1 MDRDLDDPSNQNTPS
16 ETIEFENT
24 KPPEKPK
31 IKFSIAEKWKEINKS
46 IKDKT
51 GIDGIFVIIFLSLC
65 VLLVYL
71 GIFESLITSLV
82 GTLYPGFSTIKAIQ
96 KNKDKKEWLTYWV
109 IFGSFLIFDM
119 FSTIIIKVVPYY
131 FVVKIIFLIWMF
143 IPGSNGCQIVYD
155 FLISKVMK
163 IIEQIID
170 IFFEEY
176 KEMKV
181 EFVKGAKFR
190 GEKIMKNL
198 AAKIK
203 DKITKIEKKP
213 TIQNKMENNV
223 NPNSMS
229 TLIPPVDSDSLI
241 KTTKTEKKKEEKKK
255 EEEIK
260 EIDQEEEHIKLSKAI
275 EEFDKMMN
283 QPSAESQNKDDDG
296 ELSPL
301 EDNIED
307 STK

>member
-1 MDRDLDDPSNQNTPS
+1 MERDLDDYATKNPSS
-16 ETIEFENT
+16 ETSDIPNS
-24 KPPEKPK
+24 KNIDNPQ
-31 IKFSIAEKWKEINKS
+31 IKFSLSDKWKEIMKS

-65 VLLVYL
+65 VLLVYM

-131 FVVKIIFLIWMF
+131 FVLKIIFLIWMF

-163 IIEQIID
+163 PIEQIID

-176 KEMKV
+176 KEM
-181 EFVKGAKFR
+181 R
-190 GEKIMKNL
+190 GELVKNAKSRGQKIVKN
-198 AAKIK
+198 IK
-203 DKITKIEKKP
+203 KFAEKMNKKQIEKVP
-213 TIQNKMENNV
+213 TITNRIEDNV
-223 NPNSMS
+223 NPTSVS
-229 TLIPPVDSDSLI
+229 TLIAPVKRESLM
-241 KTTKTEKKKEEKKK
+241 TKVKSQETKEEDK
-255 EEEIK
+255 EK
-260 EIDQEEEHIKLSKAI
+260 EEHIKFENAI
-275 EEFDKMMN
+275 NEYSKMMN
-283 QPSAESQNKDDDG
+283 QESVETQNKDDDNG
-296 ELSPL
+296 DLSPL
-301 EDNIED
+301 EDNID
-307 STK
+307 DNKN

>member
-1 MDRDLDDPSNQNTPS
+1 MERDLDDYATKNPSS
-16 ETIEFENT
+16 ETSDIPNS
-24 KPPEKPK
+24 KNIDNPQ
-31 IKFSIAEKWKEINKS
+31 IKFSLSDKWKEIMKS

-65 VLLVYL
+65 VLLVYM

-131 FVVKIIFLIWMF
+131 FVLKIIFLIWMF

-163 IIEQIID
+163 PIEQIID

-176 KEMKV
+176 KEM
-181 EFVKGAKFR
+181 R
-190 GEKIMKNL
+190 GELVKNAKSRGQKIVKNIKKIAEKMKN
-198 AAKIK
+198 KQIEK
-203 DKITKIEKKP
+203 VPTIRNKIEDNINP
-213 TIQNKMENNV
+213 TSV
-223 NPNSMS
+223 S
-229 TLIPPVDSDSLI
+229 TLIPPVKSESLM
-241 KTTKTEKKKEEKKK
+241 TKVKSQETKEEDK
-255 EEEIK
+255 EK
-260 EIDQEEEHIKLSKAI
+260 EEHIKFENAI
-275 EEFDKMMN
+275 NEYSKMMN
-283 QPSAESQNKDDDG
+283 QESVETQNKDDDNG
-296 ELSPL
+296 DLSPL
-301 EDNIED
+301 EDNID
-307 STK
+307 DNKN

>member
-1 MDRDLDDPSNQNTPS
+1 MERDLDDYATKNPSS
-16 ETIEFENT
+16 ETSDIPNS
-24 KPPEKPK
+24 KNIDNPQ
-31 IKFSIAEKWKEINKS
+31 IKFSLSDKWKEIMKS

-65 VLLVYL
+65 VLLVYM

-131 FVVKIIFLIWMF
+131 FVLKIIFLIWMF

-163 IIEQIID
+163 PIEQIID

-176 KEMKV
+176 KEM
-181 EFVKGAKFR
+181 R
-190 GEKIMKNL
+190 GELVKNAKRGGQKIVKNIKKIAEKMKN
-198 AAKIK
+198 KQ
-203 DKITKIEKKP
+203 IEKVP
-213 TIQNKMENNV
+213 TITNRIEDNV
-223 NPNSMS
+223 NPTSVS
-229 TLIPPVDSDSLI
+229 TLIAPVKRESLM
-241 KTTKTEKKKEEKKK
+241 TKVKSQETKEEDK
-255 EEEIK
+255 EK
-260 EIDQEEEHIKLSKAI
+260 EEHIKFENAI
-275 EEFDKMMN
+275 NEYSKMMN
-283 QPSAESQNKDDDG
+283 QESVETQNKDDDNG
-296 ELSPL
+296 DLSPL
-301 EDNIED
+301 EDNID
-307 STK
+307 DNKN